1 MKNMKKILALL
12 LSVIFIFSLAA
23 CGDKPSGNE
32 ENQNQEEQQIE
43 HKSGEDEKKSEEKKE
58 DKNKPKEYDP
68 TAWIKDNTSISFY
81 LLYVEEKPET
91 NELMTFKILGDKAVL
106 YSKKGDEEE
115 KPITIYEETDE
126 GIVLTQLLHIYD
138 QKAAIVGLPKTDY
151 HELKEF
157 LPKVGSV
164 AGIFGARAERDIYK
178 NREITGSAEYL
189 GRKCDVFEKNS
200 GVVVQTAY
208 LDKETGII
216 MKNET
221 VTKTND
227 KEVRQISSYV
237 TEFEY
242 GTVTE
247 DDVTI
252 DLSEYKVTYEEAEEN
267 TENKEDDAE

>member
-1 MKNMKKILALL
+1 MKKILALL
-12 LSVIFIFSLAA
+12 LSLIFIFSLAA

-32 ENQNQEEQQIE
+32 ENLSQEEQQVE
-43 HKSGEDEKKSEEKKE
+43 KQPEKKQEEKKE
-58 DKNKPKEYDP
+58 DKNKPKEYNP

-81 LLYVEEKPET
+81 LLYSEQKPEV
-91 NELMTFKILGDKAVL
+91 NQLLTFKILDGKAVL
-106 YSKKGDEEE
+106 YSKKGEDEE

-126 GIVLTQLLHIYD
+126 GIVVTQLLYVGD
-138 QKAAIVGLPKTDY
+138 AKAAMVNLPKAEHHD
-151 HELKEF
+151 LKEY
-157 LPKVGSV
+157 LPNTGNVMAV
-164 AGIFGARAERDIYK
+164 FGARAEKDNYK

-247 DDVTI
+247 DDVNI
-252 DLSEYKVTYEEAEEN
+252 DISDFKITYEEPEEN
-267 TENKEDDAE
+267 TENKEADAE

>member
-1 MKNMKKILALL
+1 MKKILALL
-12 LSVIFIFSLAA
+12 LSLIFIFSLAA
-23 CGDKPSGNE
+23 CGDRPSDKNE
-32 ENQNQEEQQIE
+32 NKEEQQVE
-43 HKSGEDEKKSEEKKE
+43 QKQPEKKQEEKKE

-81 LLYVEEKPET
+81 LLYVEQKPET
-91 NELMTFKILGDKAVL
+91 NELLTFKILDDKAVL

-115 KPITIYEETDE
+115 KPITMYEETDE
-126 GIVLTQLLHIYD
+126 GIVVTQLLHIYG
-138 QKAAIVGLPKTDY
+138 QKGAIVGLPKTDY
-151 HELKEF
+151 HTLEEF

-164 AGIFGARAERDIYK
+164 AGIFGARAETDVYK
-178 NREITGSAEYL
+178 NREITGTAKYL

-200 GVVVQTAY
+200 GVVVQTTY

-221 VTKTND
+221 VTTMNG
-227 KEVRQISSYV
+227 KEARQISSYV

-247 DDVTI
+247 DDVNI
-252 DLSEYKVTYEEAEEN
+252 DLSEYKVTYEEAEEEQ
-267 TENKEDDAE
+267 TENEEADAE

>member
-1 MKNMKKILALL
+1 M
-12 LSVIFIFSLAA
+12 
-23 CGDKPSGNE
+23 
-32 ENQNQEEQQIE
+32 
-43 HKSGEDEKKSEEKKE
+43 
-58 DKNKPKEYDP
+58 
-68 TAWIKDNTSISFY
+68 
-81 LLYVEEKPET
+81 
-91 NELMTFKILGDKAVL
+91 
-106 YSKKGDEEE
+106 
-115 KPITIYEETDE
+115 
-126 GIVLTQLLHIYD
+126 
-138 QKAAIVGLPKTDY
+138 
-151 HELKEF
+151 
-157 LPKVGSV
+157 GSV